1 MKKPKVIIEV
11 SGGLVSAV
19 TTNMKQQEIDVYVVD
34 WDNIKAGDSLTDELW
49 MIENPEADIDG
60 ILNGWMKK
68 Q

>member
-1 MKKPKVIIEV
+1 MKKPKIIIEV

-19 TTNMKQQEIDVYVVD
+19 TTNMRQHEIDVYVVD

-49 MIENPEADIDG
+49 MIEKPEADVDG
-60 ILNGWMKK
+60 ILKGWMEK